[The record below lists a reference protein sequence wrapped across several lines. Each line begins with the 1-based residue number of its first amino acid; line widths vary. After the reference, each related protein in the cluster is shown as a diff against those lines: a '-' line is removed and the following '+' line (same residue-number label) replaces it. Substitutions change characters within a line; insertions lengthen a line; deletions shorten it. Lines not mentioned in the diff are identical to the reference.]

1 MNSKSLKTLEYT
13 KIIERL
19 AEYASSPLGIE
30 KCQKLEPICDL
41 KEIRRLQKE
50 TSDALAR
57 LWKKGAV
64 SFSGTRDI
72 RSSLKRLEIGST
84 LSARELLDIA
94 SVLTVALR
102 IKPLA
107 KISDNLNTNQREDME
122 DDGAEYEDSLAELF
136 SAIEPLSPLSNEL
149 KRCIITEEEIAD
161 DASAKL
167 SSIRR
172 AIRHTND
179 KIHNV
184 MNAMVTSS
192 TVRTYLQ
199 DNVVTMRNG
208 RYCLPVKAEYK
219 SSMPG
224 MVHDQSSTGST
235 IFIEPMS
242 VVQMNNELSELAIKE
257 QREIEK
263 ILADLSNLCAEHV
276 EDITTDFQVLSELD
290 FIFARAALSK
300 ALKCTEP
307 EFNTDGI
314 INLKCAR
321 HPLLDQTKVV
331 PIDIRL
337 GDNYNLLVVTGP
349 NTGGKTVSLKTV
361 GLLTLMGQ
369 SGLHIPADDGSK
381 LAVFNQVY
389 ADIGDEQSIEQS
401 LSTFSSH
408 MTNIIKIL
416 EEADDKSLVLFDEL
430 CAGTD
435 PVEGA
440 ALAISILTFLH
451 NLNVKTMT
459 TTHYSELKVFALS
472 TEGVEN
478 ACCEFNVDTLSPTYR
493 LLIGIPGKSNAFAIS
508 LKLGLPDFIVE
519 DAKSRLN
526 DDSKS
531 FEDILTDLEES
542 KVTIEREKEEIQTY
556 KAEIAELKEKLEK
569 KTENLDD
576 RRERILREANEE
588 AMAILQDAKS
598 FADETIRKFN
608 KLGKGTSAADLENE
622 RHKLRGKM
630 SDTEKKLV
638 LKNKKAPK
646 KAYTAADFTP
656 GSAVKVLSLNL
667 NGTVSSLPNAKGD
680 LFVQMGILRSQV
692 NISDLELIDEP
703 VVTGPNLQ
711 KTSSGKIKMSKGM
724 NVATEINLIGMT
736 TAEAIPALDKYL
748 DDAYLAHLA
757 SVRVVH
763 GRGTGALK
771 NAVHSHLKRLKY
783 VKEYRLGSFGEG
795 DTGVTIVTFK

>member
-161 DASAKL
+161 DASAEL

-478 ACCEFNVDTLSPTYR
+478 ACCEFNVDTLRPTYR

-508 LKLGLPDFIVE
+508 LKLGLPNFIVE

-542 KVTIEREKEEIQTY
+542 KITIEREKEEIQTY

-646 KAYTAADFTP
+646 KVYSAADFTL

>member
-1 MNSKSLKTLEYT
+1 MYSKSLKTLEYT

-107 KISDNLNTNQREDME
+107 KISDNLNTNQREDMV

-161 DASAKL
+161 DASAEL

-276 EDITTDFQVLSELD
+276 EDIATDFQVLSELD

-508 LKLGLPDFIVE
+508 LKLGLPNFIVE

-542 KVTIEREKEEIQTY
+542 KITIEREKEEIQTY

-646 KAYTAADFTP
+646 KAYTAADFTL

>member
-508 LKLGLPDFIVE
+508 LKLGLPNFIVE

-542 KVTIEREKEEIQTY
+542 KITIEREKEEIQTY

-646 KAYTAADFTP
+646 KAYTAADFTL

>member
-161 DASAKL
+161 DASAEL

-508 LKLGLPDFIVE
+508 LKLGLPNFIVE

-646 KAYTAADFTP
+646 KAYTAADFTL